1 MEMTDDTEFTA
12 QAAKLAEE
20 MGDICDT
27 HEKGDILN
35 AMSMVLADVIQD
47 LEMEHAIPLLLEV
60 LQDAVLMAYDV
71 DTDVIPMSKMQ

>member
-1 MEMTDDTEFTA
+1 MTEDTEFTA

-35 AMSMVLADVIQD
+35 AISMLLADVVQD
-47 LEMEHAIPLLLEV
+47 LELEEAVPVLLEV
-60 LQDAVLMAYDV
+60 LQDAVVMAYDI
-71 DTDVIPMSKMQ
+71 DTDVIPMGKMQ

>member
-1 MEMTDDTEFTA
+1 MTEDTEFTA

-35 AMSMVLADVIQD
+35 AISMLLADVVQD
-47 LEMEHAIPLLLEV
+47 LELEEAVPVLLEV
-60 LQDAVLMAYDV
+60 LQDAVVMAYDV
-71 DTDVIPMSKMQ
+71 DTSVVPVGKMQ

>member
-1 MEMTDDTEFTA
+1 MTEDAEFTA

-35 AMSMVLADVIQD
+35 AISMLLADIIHD
-47 LEMEHAIPLLLEV
+47 LEMEEAVPVLLEV
-60 LQDAVLMAYDV
+60 LQDAVLMTYDV
-71 DTDVIPMSKMQ
+71 DTEVVPLGKMQ

>member
-1 MEMTDDTEFTA
+1 MTEDTEFTA

-35 AMSMVLADVIQD
+35 AISMLLADIIHD
-47 LEMEHAIPLLLEV
+47 LEMEEAVPVLLEV
-60 LQDAVLMAYDV
+60 LQDAVLMTYDV
-71 DTDVIPMSKMQ
+71 DTEVVPLGKMQ

>member
-1 MEMTDDTEFTA
+1 MNDDTEFTA
-12 QAAKLAEE
+12 QAAKLAED

-35 AMSMVLADVIQD
+35 AISMLLADLIQD
-47 LEMEHAIPLLLEV
+47 LEMEEAVPVLLEV

-71 DTDVIPMSKMQ
+71 DTGVIPMGKIQ